1 MARSPR
7 WRRRVLLMAGLA
19 AAGMSLASLIQL
31 SGDPDLNG
39 STIRE
44 RRQRLESA
52 EQVIRLGWTAWADAE
67 LVSLMAEQLIEE
79 HFDVPVDRVMA
90 DIGVQFESVAR
101 GDLDL
106 MLMAW
111 LPVTHQ
117 EYWQRV
123 HDRVEDLG
131 TIYTGRLGLVVPEFV
146 PKNQVRSIADLADPG
161 IAARFQNRIQGIDPG
176 SALNDGTRA
185 ALTAYRIHDMQLVA
199 GNLAVMAASLRQAI
213 DTRRW
218 IVVTSL
224 IPHWMFATDRLRF
237 LEDPLGVFGG
247 TERIHGLGHAGFSQ
261 RYPQIAAFL
270 GRFEIPSEEFSE
282 LMLAARQS
290 STEEAVRV
298 YLAQHPERVSYW
310 ITGAIGDCSEVT
322 CPQP

>member
-1 MARSPR
+1 MSRSPR
-7 WRRRVLLMAGLA
+7 WRRRALLLAGGA
-19 AAGMSLASLIQL
+19 AAGLSLASLVKL

-39 STIRE
+39 STLRE

-52 EQVIRLGWTAWADAE
+52 EQLIRLGWTAWADAE
-67 LVSLMAEQLIEE
+67 LVSVMAEQLIEE

-123 HDRVEDLG
+123 RGRVEDLG

-146 PKNQVRSIADLADPG
+146 PEEEVSSIADLADPV
-161 IAARFQNRIQGIDPG
+161 IAARFNNRIQGIDPG
-176 SALNDGTRA
+176 SALNDATRA
-185 ALTAYRIHDMQLVA
+185 ALTAYGIKDMRLVA

-213 DTRRW
+213 DSRRW

-224 IPHWMFATDRLRF
+224 IPHWMFATNRLRF
-237 LEDPLGVFGG
+237 LDDPLGVFGG

-261 RYPQIAAFL
+261 RFPQIAAFL
-270 GRFEIPSEEFSE
+270 GRFEIPPEDFLG

-290 STEEAVRV
+290 SNQDAVRA
-298 YLAQHPERVSYW
+298 YLAQHPERVRYW
-310 ITGAIGDCSEVT
+310 ISGAIGECRQTT